1 MSEVTMKQIS
11 KEDAIKMMLGAI
23 LEQEDNNEMEEH
35 ECDCDNCDKREL
47 CNEINESMK
56 EEDDSN
62 IESSFPEFLKMIL
75 KDISNKEANHTPTY
89 NFIEMVDE
97 FDHGY
102 KGTFVS
108 EEGDVIKYD
117 TDSKTLLIVTENAV
131 FPASIDSNFV
141 NLEFEKTEVKP
152 IENTKALEMAIN
164 GEKVF
169 FTVDMFGTEA
179 KGYITSKNGVP
190 GFAINETLP
199 GIRPEVV
206 VIMAL
211 FKGTWTLE

>member
-1 MSEVTMKQIS
+1 MTQKNKNELKIQR
-11 KEDAIKMMLGAI
+11 
-23 LEQEDNNEMEEH
+23 LELSSQPFFDN
-35 ECDCDNCDKREL
+35 
-47 CNEINESMK
+47 
-56 EEDDSN
+56 
-62 IESSFPEFLKMIL
+62 
-75 KDISNKEANHTPTY
+75 
-89 NFIEMVDE
+89 
-97 FDHGY
+97 GY

-131 FPASIDSNFV
+131 FPVSIDSNFV

-152 IENTKALEMAIN
+152 IDNTKALEMAIN